1 MIRML
6 EVAVSLADGG
16 DRRRRRPIRPIA
28 ESVTRTSGLSLAGA
42 LARAALLIASLLL
55 PTVAQAQQPSAADVA
70 GLLFE
75 APQWIGTVAP
85 TSLSYRYLRRSS
97 EATLFGPSF
106 EDRIHLK
113 VEQGD
118 QPQTRTV
125 LVEMFSGERRLAAGP
140 FENVTFNPAL
150 VLFLENHVQQL
161 ARPLHANPRYLKNAI
176 RRAWREKASIGK
188 ADVEIDGRT
197 YVGTQ
202 ISIQPLVDD
211 PNKARANGLETLTL
225 TVNISES
232 VPGRI
237 ASIVVKALRP
247 DGSTALDESLVYDP
261 KAE

>member
-1 MIRML
+1 LIPT
-6 EVAVSLADGG
+6 AV
-16 DRRRRRPIRPIA
+16 
-28 ESVTRTSGLSLAGA
+28 
-42 LARAALLIASLLL
+42 
-55 PTVAQAQQPSAADVA
+55 QAQQPLAPDVA
-70 GLLFE
+70 SLLFE
-75 APQWIGTVAP
+75 TPQWTGTAAP

-97 EATLFGPSF
+97 DATLFGPSF

-113 VEQGD
+113 VEPGD

-161 ARPLHANPRYLKNAI
+161 SRTLHANPRYLKNAI
-176 RRAWREKASIGK
+176 RKAWREKASIAK

-197 YVGTQ
+197 FVGTQ
-202 ISIQPLVDD
+202 ISIQPFIDD

-225 TVNISES
+225 TVDISES

-237 ASIVVKALRP
+237 AAIVVKALRP
-247 DGSTALDESLVYDP
+247 DGAPALDESLVYDP
-261 KAE
+261 KVE